1 MGDPSYSRMRRV
13 NSIIRQVLAEQ
24 VEVLKDPRLGIVSI
38 TGVETAPNLRN
49 AVVYFSALDQSTL
62 DDTKAALEAAAPR
75 LRRELGRQVRMKY
88 TPALEFRP
96 DHGITEGERIDAA
109 LRRLNEAPQEEPTDE

>member
-1 MGDPSYSRMRRV
+1 MGDPTFSRMRRV
-13 NSIIRQVLAEQ
+13 NSIIRQVLAEE

-38 TGVETAPNLRN
+38 TGVETAPNLRS

-62 DDTKAALEAAAPR
+62 DETRAALEAATPR

-96 DHGITEGERIDAA
+96 DHGITAGERLDAA
-109 LRRLNEAPQEEPTDE
+109 LRRIHEPAEDSDDT

>member
-13 NSIIRQVLAEQ
+13 NSIIRQVLADE
-24 VEVLKDPRLGIVSI
+24 VEVLKDPRLGMVSI
-38 TGVETAPNLRN
+38 TGVETAPNLRH
-49 AVVYFSALDQSTL
+49 AIVYFSALDITAL
-62 DDTKAALEAAAPR
+62 DETQAALDAAAPR

-96 DHGITEGERIDAA
+96 DHGISAGERIDAA
-109 LRRLNEAPQEEPTDE
+109 LRKITRPEEQTDDE

>member
-1 MGDPSYSRMRRV
+1 MGDPSFSRMRRV
-13 NSIIRQVLAEQ
+13 NSIIRQVLAEE

-38 TGVETAPNLRN
+38 TGVETAPNLRH
-49 AVVYFSALDQSTL
+49 AIVYFSALDQHAL
-62 DDTKAALEAAAPR
+62 EDTQAALDAAAPR

-96 DHGITEGERIDAA
+96 DHGITAGERIDAA
-109 LRRLNEAPQEEPTDE
+109 LRRINENPEETDVG